1 MKDENK
7 IHPSQGEQ
15 IRNSQSVEGPRA
27 SAASNSFWKRLL
39 AKKWVFPATYMAAA
53 AIILTLMW
61 AYQNN
66 DAAPVAEDDLQLGVV
81 DEVTG
86 EAGGPDAV
94 AVTAEPETL
103 GWPVQDQA
111 SLEVIM
117 GYFDVNNTNED
128 NQAAMVEYGDTFT
141 PHTGIDIASPNNEA
155 FDVLAAMSGTV
166 TRVEQVPVVGQ
177 LIEIT
182 HENGLSTVYSAVE
195 DVQVSE
201 GDEVAKGDRI
211 ARSGRSELEKEH
223 GLHVHFEVWQNGQP
237 VNPEDHLQ

>member
-7 IHPSQGEQ
+7 FQPSQGEQ
-15 IRNSQSVEGPRA
+15 NRNSQPVEGPRA
-27 SAASNSFWKRLL
+27 SASNSFWKRLL

-66 DAAPVAEDDLQLGVV
+66 EAAAPVTEDEIQLGVTG
-81 DEVTG
+81 DVTG
-86 EAGGPDAV
+86 ETQGPDAI

-117 GYFDVNNTNED
+117 GYFDVNNTTED

-182 HENGLSTVYSAVE
+182 HENGLSTVYSALE

-201 GDEVAKGDRI
+201 GDEVAKGDMI

-237 VNPEDHLQ
+237 VNPEDHIQ